1 MAINKNIIFKFN
13 NELTDSSYE
22 NIMECLAS
30 NKLYS
35 GSVSMPG
42 NSSIIFNGIKSQ
54 TIVGIINKVIDDNK
68 ELEIEI
74 QSYASAAEAIQQL
87 SFTFEGL

>member
-1 MAINKNIIFKFN
+1 MAIDKKIIIKFN
-13 NELTDSSYE
+13 NELADPSYE

-30 NKLYS
+30 HKLYS
-35 GSVSMPG
+35 GSVSMTG

-54 TIVGIINKVIDDNK
+54 TIAGIINNLIDDNK

-74 QSYASAAEAIQQL
+74 QSYVSTAEAIQQL